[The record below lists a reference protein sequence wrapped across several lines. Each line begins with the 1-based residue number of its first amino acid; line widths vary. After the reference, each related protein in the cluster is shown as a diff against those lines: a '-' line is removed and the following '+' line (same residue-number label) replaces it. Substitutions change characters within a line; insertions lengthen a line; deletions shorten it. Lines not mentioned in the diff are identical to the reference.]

1 MKKSLLLFALL
12 WLLGTGGQAQTELT
26 WRQLTDVEF
35 ELQYLKEYDARFM
48 VPTFGKDIQAYDG
61 KEVSITGY
69 IIPLDAANTMF
80 VLSKNPYAS
89 CFFCGGAGQ
98 ETIVELWLK
107 PEAIRRY
114 KLDQRLTFKGVFQL
128 NDTDIDHFNY
138 ILKDAEPEKAAK

>member
-1 MKKSLLLFALL
+1 MKKGLLLFALL
-12 WLLGTGGQAQTELT
+12 WLLGTDGQAQTELT
-26 WRQLTDVEF
+26 WRQLADVEF

-48 VPTFGKDIQAYDG
+48 VPTFGKSIQAYDG

-69 IIPLDAANTMF
+69 IIPLDSANTMF

-138 ILKDAEPEKAAK
+138 ILKDAEPEKATK